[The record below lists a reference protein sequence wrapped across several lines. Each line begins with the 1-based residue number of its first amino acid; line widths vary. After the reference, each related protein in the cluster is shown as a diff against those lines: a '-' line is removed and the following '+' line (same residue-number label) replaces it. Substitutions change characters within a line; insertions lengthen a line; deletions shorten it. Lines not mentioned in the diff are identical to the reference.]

1 MVTPP
6 YDYSVFINCPFDAE
20 YRPMLYA
27 ITFAVHDCGFKARCT
42 LEVDDAGRV
51 RMDNILDLI
60 RDCRFGIHDISH
72 TELDETH
79 GLPRFNM
86 PLELGLFLGATR
98 FGEGEQEDKSC
109 LILDRESYRYQK
121 YISDIAGQ
129 DIKSHDDRTEV
140 AIRNVRDWLDNSP
153 VDPEVIRPSGGKI
166 SERYQWFMDELP
178 ELCEE
183 VHLDSDELTY
193 NNFTTLLV
201 EWLRFHEW

>member
-1 MVTPP
+1 
-6 YDYSVFINCPFDAE
+6 
-20 YRPMLYA
+20 MLYA

-42 LEVDDAGRV
+42 QELDDVGRV

-60 RDCRFGIHDISH
+60 RDCRFGIHDISR

-79 GLPRFNM
+79 ELPRFNM

-98 FGEGEQEDKSC
+98 FGEGEQQDKRC
-109 LILDRESYRYQK
+109 LILDRERYRYQK

-129 DIKSHDDRTEV
+129 DIKSHDDRSEV
-140 AIRNVRDWLDNSP
+140 AIRNVRDWLDSSP
-153 VDPEVIRPSGGKI
+153 VDPEVIRPGGSRI

-178 ELCEE
+178 ELCDE
-183 VHLDSDELTY
+183 VHLDPDELTY